1 VVGRVTPNSAAIWA
15 TVCLRLPWAS
25 QSSYICCASMT
36 WRGPILG
43 FHSTWRRSYLAHVLD
58 PAGIAPRVLRSTR
71 LVELVTSLD
80 VKLVAAAFGLNHDG
94 VIAYLPDQ
102 VDAARL
108 ANL

>member
-1 VVGRVTPNSAAIWA
+1 
-15 TVCLRLPWAS
+15 
-25 QSSYICCASMT
+25 
-36 WRGPILG
+36 
-43 FHSTWRRSYLAHVLD
+43 
-58 PAGIAPRVLRSTR
+58 
-71 LVELVTSLD
+71 VTSLD